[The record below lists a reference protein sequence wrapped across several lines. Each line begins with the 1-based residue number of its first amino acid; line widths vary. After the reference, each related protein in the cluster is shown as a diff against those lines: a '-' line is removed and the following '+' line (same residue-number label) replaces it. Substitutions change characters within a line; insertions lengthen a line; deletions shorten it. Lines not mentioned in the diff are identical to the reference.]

1 MPHRVV
7 VVLFD
12 GFQLLDLAGPADVFS
27 AAGLLDPA
35 SAYRVETTAVRA
47 GAVRSL
53 SGVVVSADTALP
65 DVKGPIGTLL
75 VVGGLPASG
84 GPDGPDGT
92 GGPDGTDGTGGPD
105 GTAALVPEIRRLAG
119 ESGRVGSI
127 CSGTLLLAE
136 AGLLEGRRATTHWA
150 AGDMLARAHPNV
162 LVDADRIY
170 VRDGDVW
177 TSAGVTSGIDLALAL
192 VAHDHGHD
200 LAREISRWLVVY
212 LQRPGGQSQFSTP
225 LSTRTP
231 RREPLRDLQGWI
243 EDHLGADLS
252 VRALAE
258 HVNTS
263 VRHFSRVFGA
273 EVGMTPARYVERAR
287 TAAARRLLESTDEP
301 LDRIAARVGLG
312 TPETLHRVFR
322 RHLTISP
329 GEYRRRFH
337 SMEDRH
343 ADRHPPVRGL

>member
-1 MPHRVV
+1 MSHRVV
-7 VVLFD
+7 IVLFD

-35 SAYRVETTAVRA
+35 AAYRVETTAIQA

-53 SGVVVSADTALP
+53 SGVVVSAGTALP
-65 DVKGPIGTLL
+65 DVRGPIGTLL
-75 VVGGLPASG
+75 VAGGLP
-84 GPDGPDGT
+84 T
-92 GGPDGTDGTGGPD
+92 GAVMD
-105 GTAALVPEIRRLAG
+105 GTAALIPEIRRLAG
-119 ESGRVGSI
+119 ESERVGAI
-127 CSGTLLLAE
+127 CSGALLLAE

-150 AGDMLARAHPNV
+150 VGDMLARDHPNV
-162 LVDADRIY
+162 RVDADRIH

-225 LSTRTP
+225 LSARTP

-243 EDHLGADLS
+243 EENLRADLS
-252 VRALAE
+252 VRVLAE

-263 VRHFSRVFGA
+263 VRHFSRVFRA

-287 TAAARRLLESTDEP
+287 TAAAKRLLESTDEP
-301 LDRIAARVGLG
+301 LDRVAARVGLG
-312 TPETLHRVFR
+312 TPETLYRVFR

-337 SMEDRH
+337 SRENPH

>member
-7 VVLFD
+7 IVVFD

-35 SAYRVETTAVRA
+35 AAYRVETTALRA

-53 SGVVVSADTALP
+53 SGVTVCAGTPLAD
-65 DVKGPIGTLL
+65 VRGPIGTLL
-75 VVGGLPASG
+75 VAGGLPDPAG
-84 GPDGPDGT
+84 MGD
-92 GGPDGTDGTGGPD
+92 
-105 GTAALVPEIRRLAG
+105 TAALIPEIRRLAG
-119 ESGRVGSI
+119 EAGRVGSV
-127 CSGTLLLAE
+127 CSGTLLLAQ

-150 AGDMLARAHPNV
+150 AGDMLARDHPDV
-162 LVDADRIY
+162 RVDADRIY

-200 LAREISRWLVVY
+200 LARDVSRWLVVY

-231 RREPLRDLQGWI
+231 KREPLRDLQGWI
-243 EDHLGADLS
+243 EANLGADLS
-252 VRALAE
+252 VQALAGR
-258 HVNTS
+258 VNTS
-263 VRHFSRVFGA
+263 VRHFSRVFTA
-273 EVGMTPARYVERAR
+273 EVGMTPARYVEHAR
-287 TAAARRLLESTDEP
+287 TAAARRLLENTDEP

-322 RHLTISP
+322 RHLTIAP
-329 GEYRRRFH
+329 GEYRRRFRSLESH
-337 SMEDRH
+337 N

>member
-7 VVLFD
+7 IVVFD

-27 AAGLLDPA
+27 AAGLLDA
-35 SAYRVETTAVRA
+35 DAAYRVETAALQA

-53 SGVVVSADTALP
+53 SGVTVHAGTPLR
-65 DVKGPIGTLL
+65 DVRGPIGTLL
-75 VVGGLPASG
+75 VAGGLPTPAG
-84 GPDGPDGT
+84 L
-92 GGPDGTDGTGGPD
+92 D

-119 ESGRVGSI
+119 ESDRVGSI

-150 AGDMLARAHPNV
+150 VGEMLARGHPDV
-162 LVDADRIY
+162 AVDADRIY

-200 LAREISRWLVVY
+200 LARDISRWLVVY

-231 RREPLRDLQGWI
+231 RREPLRELQGWI
-243 EDHLGADLS
+243 EENLEADLS
-252 VRALAE
+252 VGALAE
-258 HVNTS
+258 HMNTS
-263 VRHFSRVFGA
+263 VRHFSRVFAA

-287 TAAARRLLESTDEP
+287 TAAARRLLESGDEP
-301 LDRIAARVGLG
+301 LDRIAVRVGLG
-312 TPETLHRVFR
+312 TPETLYRVFR

-337 SMEDRH
+337 VTENRH
-343 ADRHPPVRGL
+343 ADRHPPVLGL